1 MVLRSVKGTWHTI
14 IKQHERAEQFAKNV
28 TITAVTVGIG
38 ALAWPAIAALYG
50 AVGAY
55 MHGTAIAT
63 AIGAVVVSRMEKN
76 DDSNKPK

>member
-1 MVLRSVKGTWHTI
+1 MGTWHTI
-14 IKQHERAEQFAKNV
+14 IKQQERAEQFAKNV
-28 TITAVTVGIG
+28 TIAAVTARVG
-38 ALAWPAIAALYG
+38 ALVCSSVAALVS
-50 AVGAY
+50 AVEVY

>member
-28 TITAVTVGIG
+28 TIAAVTARVG
-38 ALAWPAIAALYG
+38 ALVCSSVAALVS
-50 AVGAY
+50 AVEVY
-55 MHGTAIAT
+55 MHGT